1 MKYLSKLV
9 LLLFIFSYSTF
20 AQPKVKQCSINING
34 DFVNINIPKK
44 YKGNFY
50 SGIPQVVGDSIKFI
64 LPNAMDRVVINKDTL
79 FSWPKNFPSNSS
91 FNQLFNKI
99 HSGKKLNVLFTILD
113 EYGRFYL
120 IKKSTES
127 QFRLLIN
134 TPRMIDPKGEIN
146 NTSAINNTP
155 ATINPFPTIN
165 PILSSHRVATLLKK
179 YKGLDVLSFHSED
192 EYIKFLVD
200 YFKDCPLLSN
210 KFKNSFYTSNDLIL
224 AFEEYDRCQ

>member
-9 LLLFIFSYSTF
+9 LLLFIFNYSAF
-20 AQPKVKQCSINING
+20 AQPKVKLCSINLNG
-34 DFVNINIPKK
+34 DFVSINIPKK

-64 LPNAMDRVVINKDTL
+64 LPNAMDRVVIDKDTL

-99 HSGKKLNVLFTILD
+99 HSGKKLDVLFTILD
-113 EYGRFYL
+113 EYGGFYL

-134 TPRMIDPKGEIN
+134 TPRMLDPKGEID
-146 NTSAINNTP
+146 NTSS
-155 ATINPFPTIN
+155 TINPFPNNN
-165 PILSSHRVATLLKK
+165 PISSNHRVATLLKK
-179 YKGLDVLSFHSED
+179 YKGFDVLSFHSEV

-200 YFKDCPLLSN
+200 YFKDCSLLSN

-224 AFEEYDRCQ
+224 AFEEYNRCK

>member
-1 MKYLSKLV
+1 MKYLSKLG
-9 LLLFIFSYSTF
+9 LLFSIVTHSVL

-64 LPNAMDRVVINKDTL
+64 LPNAIDRVIIEKDTL
-79 FSWPKNFPSNSS
+79 FSWPRFFPANSS
-91 FNQLFNKI
+91 FNQLFKRI
-99 HSGKKLNVLFTILD
+99 YSGKRINVLLTVLD
-113 EYGRFYL
+113 EYGGFYL

-134 TPRMIDPKGEIN
+134 IPRMIDPKGEIN

-165 PILSSHRVATLLKK
+165 PISSSHRVATLLKK
-179 YKGLDVLSFHSED
+179 YKGLDVLSFHSEG

-200 YFKDCPLLSN
+200 YFKDCSLLSN

-224 AFEEYDRCQ
+224 AFEEYDRCK